1 MPLSSK
7 LLLSHAAQLKLFEA
21 AVYVLIG
28 DKIGQFF
35 FAKRWIEKSSAG
47 IFMHGQP
54 TLFDQQLQFIE
65 ALTPVCMV

>member
-21 AVYVLIG
+21 AVYVLIS
-28 DKIGQFF
+28 DKIF

-65 ALTPVCMV
+65 ALTPMCMV